1 MADPSGISKGDLSVR
16 VEDYLNDKLQ
26 TSADLENID
35 TLLKNVLEQQTLLK
49 QQACNPFSNALDR
62 QLMKH

>member
-1 MADPSGISKGDLSVR
+1 MANLSGISDEDFSVR

-35 TLLKNVLEQQTLLK
+35 TLLKSVLKQQTLLE
-49 QQACNPFSNALDR
+49 QQACKTTSNALDN
-62 QLMKH
+62 

>member
-1 MADPSGISKGDLSVR
+1 MATPSGISNEDLSVR

-35 TLLKNVLEQQTLLK
+35 TLLKNVLKQQSLLK
-49 QQACNPFSNALDR
+49 QQACRTTSNALDR
-62 QLMKH
+62 QLIKH